1 MKDLLSSNETEHV
14 LSTATECYKKERKKE
29 INQFLNIM
37 GILAPL
43 FEHCGEVKIIYLAI

>member
-14 LSTATECYKKERKKE
+14 LSTATECYKKERNKSVFKHY
-29 INQFLNIM
+29 

-43 FEHCGEVKIIYLAI
+43 FEHCGEVKIIIYLAI